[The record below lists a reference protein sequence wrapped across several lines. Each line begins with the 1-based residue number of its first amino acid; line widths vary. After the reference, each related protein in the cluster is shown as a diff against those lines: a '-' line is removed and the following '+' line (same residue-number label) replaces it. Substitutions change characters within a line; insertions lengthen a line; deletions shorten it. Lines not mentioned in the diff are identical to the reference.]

1 MIPPFTLV
9 LGVDA
14 YHLKQLSLTLPTWRK
29 CKPSLFDNP
38 IRIFYDR
45 EQVKEDE
52 IRSVV
57 QGNQDLLTTIPWPM
71 GGVLF
76 DGDGSDKWSNPQRAK
91 MLSGFVYVPGL
102 FVRTPYWMK
111 LDTDVVATG
120 QDDWIDEKWFED
132 EPAIVSHPWTFT
144 RPPNQMLDMDRWVE
158 KNKEKLPASVV
169 DKPPLNLVP
178 KEGSDRLGHRRIIS
192 WCSFFNT
199 TWTNEVARMTALGDG
214 TYKLPVPSQD
224 GYFWYMATRMGR
236 GIVRPHMKKLGW
248 EHWSTLFNVER
259 RSREV
264 MEKIHG

>member
-1 MIPPFTLV
+1 
-9 LGVDA
+9 
-14 YHLKQLSLTLPTWRK
+14 
-29 CKPSLFDNP
+29 
-38 IRIFYDR
+38 
-45 EQVKEDE
+45 
-52 IRSVV
+52 
-57 QGNQDLLTTIPWPM
+57 
-71 GGVLF
+71 
-76 DGDGSDKWSNPQRAK
+76 
-91 MLSGFVYVPGL
+91 MLSGFVYIPGL
-102 FVRTPYWMK
+102 FVRTAYWMK
-111 LDTDVVATG
+111 LDCDVVATG
-120 QDDWIDEKWFED
+120 QDDWIDEGWFKG

-144 RPPNQMLDMDRWVE
+144 RPPDQMLKMDRWVE
-158 KNKEKLPASVV
+158 ENKERLPSSIVNN
-169 DKPPLNLVP
+169 PPLNLVP